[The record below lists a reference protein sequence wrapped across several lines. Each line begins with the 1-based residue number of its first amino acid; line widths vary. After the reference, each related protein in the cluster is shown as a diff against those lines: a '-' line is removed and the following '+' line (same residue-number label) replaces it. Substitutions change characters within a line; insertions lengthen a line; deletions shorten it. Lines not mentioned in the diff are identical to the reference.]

1 MNRTALSATCLATLL
16 ASVGASHAAPAN
28 MSVEQI
34 IEQLAMWAGVPVY
47 NGLSDEWHPTQ
58 VLADFL
64 TLREHVAKP
73 LGEMTLCYVGDAR
86 SSMADSY
93 MVGCALLGID
103 LRVASPSPLWPDP
116 VLLEYVQALAAGTEG
131 RLTITENLEVAA
143 LGVDAIVT
151 EAWVSR
157 SEPVTT
163 WGERIAL
170 LRPYQVDSR
179 AMAMTH
185 NPDVRFLHRLP
196 SFRAADTVVGRE
208 IFDRY
213 GLTELEVTDEVFESS
228 ASVVFDEAENRL
240 HTIKAVMVATL
251 TS

>member
-1 MNRTALSATCLATLL
+1 MDGSAPLQVRYPQRDTEFNFKLSKTSVPRGKRVFTFVNKGNLAHDFWISGKKTSRLSPGKTAKLTITLKAGKYL
-16 ASVGASHAAPAN
+16 YVCTVPGHAA
-28 MSVEQI
+28 
-34 IEQLAMWAGVPVY
+34 AG
-47 NGLSDEWHPTQ
+47 T
-58 VLADFL
+58 
-64 TLREHVAKP
+64 
-73 LGEMTLCYVGDAR
+73 
-86 SSMADSY
+86 Y

-103 LRVASPSPLWPDP
+103 LRVASPSSLWPDP
-116 VLLEYVQALAAGTEG
+116 VLLEYLQALAGATKG
-131 RLTITENLEVAA
+131 RLTITENLEAAA
-143 LGVDAIVT
+143 LGVDAIAT

-157 SEPVTT
+157 SEPVAT

-170 LRPYQVDSR
+170 LRPYRVDSR
-179 AMAMTH
+179 AMAMPH
-185 NPDVRFLHRLP
+185 PDVRFLHRLP

-208 IFDRY
+208 IFERY